1 LIDCTAKAV
10 THRIAKFKKMASAFN
25 GGKKGGEAA
34 AGDGESDDGADREST
49 PKTPKSTKKGG
60 KAGKAGKKRAV
71 PEDDDDDDD
80 DDDEQLA
87 KKLKAE
93 DSDNFQ

>member
-34 AGDGESDDGADREST
+34 AEDGESDDGAEREST

-80 DDDEQLA
+80 DEQLA

>member
-34 AGDGESDDGADREST
+34 AEDGESDDGAEREST

-80 DDDEQLA
+80 EQLA

>member
-34 AGDGESDDGADREST
+34 AEDGESDDGAEREST

-71 PEDDDDDDD
+71 PEDDDD
-80 DDDEQLA
+80 EQLA

>member
-34 AGDGESDDGADREST
+34 AEDGESDDGAEREST

-80 DDDEQLA
+80 DDEQLA

>member
-34 AGDGESDDGADREST
+34 AEDGESDDGAEREST
-49 PKTPKSTKKGG
+49 PKTPKSTKKGA
-60 KAGKAGKKRAV
+60 KAGKAGKKRAI

>member
-1 LIDCTAKAV
+1 MIDCTAKAV

-34 AGDGESDDGADREST
+34 AEDGESDDGAEREST

-80 DDDEQLA
+80 DDEQLA

>member
-25 GGKKGGEAA
+25 GAKKGGEAA
-34 AGDGESDDGADREST
+34 AEDGESDDGAEREST
-49 PKTPKSTKKGG
+49 PKTPKSTKKGA
-60 KAGKAGKKRAV
+60 KAGKAGKKRAI
-71 PEDDDDDDD
+71 PEDDDDED